1 VTGQE
6 AARSAGRAMRKR
18 NALSAGSHPGSP
30 RVPDP
35 RRPANEKP
43 RFVTDA
49 AGFDLRPDPLRAD
62 TPAALADALRE
73 YWIWAGRPS
82 FRKLARLTGG
92 HPAASTM
99 CIMLSGGKLP
109 AFDCMRAFLIACG
122 ASEEDCRRFTT
133 TWRRLSLSR
142 GEAREM
148 QQVPVPRGS
157 AEWLPDHQD

>member
-1 VTGQE
+1 MTGQQ
-6 AARSAGRAMRKR
+6 AASSAGRAMRR
-18 NALSAGSHPGSP
+18 SAVFAESHTGSP
-30 RVPDP
+30 RVPGS

-49 AGFDLRPDPLRAD
+49 AGFDLRPDPLRAE
-62 TPAALADALRE
+62 TPAALAAALRE

-99 CIMLSGGKLP
+99 CTMLSGGKLP
-109 AFDCMRAFLIACG
+109 ALDCMHAFLIACG
-122 ASEEDCRRFTT
+122 ASEEDCRRFIT

-142 GEAREM
+142 GEEREM

-157 AEWLPDHQD
+157 AEWLPDPQG